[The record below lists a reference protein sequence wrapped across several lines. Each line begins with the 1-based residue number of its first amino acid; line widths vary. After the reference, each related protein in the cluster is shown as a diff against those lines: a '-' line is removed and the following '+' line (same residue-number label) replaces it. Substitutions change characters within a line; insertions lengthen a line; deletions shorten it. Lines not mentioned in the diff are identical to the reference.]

1 MTEVVRSQA
10 MKKRYLDRTMRA
22 LAERIAK
29 FAKRKRP
36 LKHGVSASLLEVEYN
51 SRLYTCD
58 DGRYYSEYAG
68 LATDPL
74 GSVSPAVKTVAFY
87 LPQMHPIPE
96 NDAWWGK
103 GFTEWVNVSKAV
115 PRFSGHYQPRLPGEL
130 GYYDL
135 RCLETMQRQ
144 VELAKTY
151 GLNALCFYYYWF
163 SGKRLLERPLDMF
176 LSERSLDIEFCI
188 CWANENWSRRWDGLD
203 SEILIAQNHSDGDVE
218 AVFRDWLPYF
228 SDARYTR
235 VNGHPLLLIYRPD
248 SIPNFEE
255 CCKTW
260 RSLAVDA
267 GLGGLHI
274 LAASAFGN
282 TAASAKG
289 LDGLYEFPPH
299 NIRVPHIDS
308 SLSWLDPNHRTHAF
322 SYSDAVVYAEGSHKE
337 IAQSGVPIHPGALV
351 GWDTES
357 RKPGRGDV
365 MVGSS
370 PALFR
375 RWLRSAFARALRNS
389 DANLV
394 FINAWNEWA
403 EGAYLEPDRR
413 HGYGYLTALRSVV
426 REFGSDR
433 GAQVEFCSRMNAL
446 APKPRKA
453 AIIVHLFYFD
463 LVDDFALY
471 LREASESIEFDV
483 IVTFPELW
491 SEEQIATAWEK
502 LKPRKG
508 FVVSN
513 VGRDVYPFLTAC
525 HQIRHDGYTFA
536 CKLHTK
542 KSTHRVDGSK
552 WRNDLLNGLLGSRTL
567 LQLRQEFFS
576 DERVAIAAPS
586 RSFLPL
592 SNDEYIAGNRIHFD
606 NLVAMFGLH
615 NYQSSEFIAG
625 TMFWFRFDLFKPLF
639 EAGLTESDFGI
650 DLGQVDGT
658 LAHAFERIFSLYAE
672 KKGGKILKIDPQE
685 FTFNIK
691 NR

>member
-1 MTEVVRSQA
+1 
-10 MKKRYLDRTMRA
+10 MKLRYLNRIMRKA
-22 LAERIAK
+22 TAWLRSVG
-29 FAKRKRP
+29 RKKARP
-36 LKHGVSASLLEVEYN
+36 DLSAIGRLFEIEY
-51 SRLYTCD
+51 SARLYACD

-74 GSVSPAVKTVAFY
+74 GSVRPTVKTVAFY

-144 VELAKTY
+144 VELAKIY
-151 GLNALCFYYYWF
+151 GLNVFCFYYYWF
-163 SGKRLLERPLDMF
+163 SGKRLLERPLNMF
-176 LSERSLDIEFCI
+176 LSEPSLEMEFCI

-203 SEILIAQNHSDGDVE
+203 SEILIAQNHASSDVT
-218 AVFRDWLPYF
+218 AVFTDWLPYF
-228 SDARYTR
+228 NDRRYTR
-235 VNGHPLLLIYRPD
+235 VNGRPLLLIYRPD

-260 RSLAVDA
+260 RSLAVEA

-282 TAASAKG
+282 AEVSGNG

-299 NIRVPHIDS
+299 NISVPHIDAT
-308 SLSWLDPNHRTHAF
+308 LSWLEPNHGSHAF
-322 SYSDAVVYAEGSHKE
+322 SYRDAVAFAEASH
-337 IAQSGVPIHPGALV
+337 QDVDHRRVPTHPGALV

-370 PALFR
+370 PELFR
-375 RWLRSAFARALRNS
+375 RWLSSAFTRALRNR
-389 DANLV
+389 DAHLV

-426 REFGSDR
+426 REH
-433 GAQVEFCSRMNAL
+433 GASRDEQIEFCSKLNERAQE
-446 APKPRKA
+446 ARKTA
-453 AIIVHLFYFD
+453 VIIHLFYFD
-463 LVDDFALY
+463 LVDEFAAFLKD
-471 LREASESIEFDV
+471 ASASIEFDL
-483 IVTFPELW
+483 IVTFPDLW
-491 SEEQIATAWEK
+491 SKEQIADAWGK

-513 VGRDVYPFLTAC
+513 VGRDVYPFLVAC
-525 HQIRHDGYTFA
+525 QQIQNDGYTFA

-542 KSTHRVDGSK
+542 KSTHRVDGSQ
-552 WRNDLLNGLLGSRTL
+552 WRNDLLNGLLGSQTL
-567 LQLRQEFFS
+567 DQLRREFFPR
-576 DERVAIAAPS
+576 DEVVIAAP
-586 RSFLPL
+586 RKSFLPL

-615 NYQSSEFIAG
+615 NYRTSEFIAG
-625 TMFWFRFDLFKPLF
+625 TMFWFRFDFFKPIF
-639 EAGLTESDFGI
+639 EAGLMEADFGI

-658 LAHAFERIFSLYAE
+658 LAHAFERLFSLYAE
-672 KKGGKILKIDPQE
+672 KSGGKVLKIEPQA
-685 FTFNIK
+685 FSFNIR

>member
-1 MTEVVRSQA
+1 MRMYITRITNLI
-10 MKKRYLDRTMRA
+10 KRA
-22 LAERIAK
+22 LGRRAITQS
-29 FAKRKRP
+29 P
-36 LKHGVSASLLEVEYN
+36 SLLSMEYS
-51 SRLYTCD
+51 SRVYTCE
-58 DGRYYSEYAG
+58 DGRNYSEYSG

-74 GSVSPAVKTVAFY
+74 GEVSTSVKTIAFY

-115 PRFSGHYQPRLPGEL
+115 PRFLGHYQPRLPGEL

-144 VELAKTY
+144 VELAKIY
-151 GLNALCFYYYWF
+151 GLNAFCFYYYWF
-163 SGKRLLERPLDMF
+163 SGKRLLERPLNMF
-176 LSERSLDIEFCI
+176 LSEPTLEIEFCI

-203 SEILIAQNHSDGDVE
+203 SEILIAQNHASEDID
-218 AVFRDWLPYF
+218 AVFQDWLPYF
-228 SDARYTR
+228 LDKRYTR
-235 VNGHPLLLIYRPD
+235 INGMPLLLIYRPD
-248 SIPNFEE
+248 SIPNFEKCSE
-255 CCKTW
+255 IW
-260 RSLAVDA
+260 RNLAIDA

-282 TAASAKG
+282 TAVSALG

-299 NIRVPHIDS
+299 NIRVPHIDH
-308 SLSWLDPNHRTHAF
+308 SLSWFEPNNRTHAF
-322 SYSDAVVYAEGSHKE
+322 SYGDAVVFAENTHNEYVK
-337 IAQSGVPIHPGALV
+337 QPIPVHPGALV

-370 PALFR
+370 PVLFR
-375 RWLRSAFARALRNS
+375 RWLQSAFARSLKNDS
-389 DANLV
+389 ANLV

-413 HGYGYLTALRSVV
+413 HGYGFLTALRSVV

-433 GAQVEFCSRMNAL
+433 SVQVEFCNRMNSL
-446 APKPRKA
+446 AQEPQKT
-453 AIIVHLFYFD
+453 AIIIHLFYFD
-463 LVDDFALY
+463 LIDDFADY
-471 LREASESIEFDV
+471 LKIASESTTFDV

-491 SEEQIATAWEK
+491 SKAQIETAWEK

-513 VGRDVYPFLTAC
+513 VGRDVYPFLSAC
-525 HQIRHDGYTFA
+525 RLIREDGYIYA

-552 WRNDLLNGLLGSRTL
+552 WRNDLLNGLLSPRTL
-567 LQLRQEFFS
+567 LELRARFFS
-576 DERVAIAAPS
+576 DDSVAIAAPS
-586 RSFLPL
+586 QSFLPL
-592 SNDEYIAGNRIHFD
+592 SNVEYIAGNRIHFE
-606 NLVAMFGLH
+606 NLVAMYDLG
-615 NYQSSEFIAG
+615 NYHGSEFIAG

-639 EAGLTESDFGI
+639 ESGLDDEDFGV

-658 LAHAFERIFSLYAE
+658 LAHAFERLFCLYAE
-672 KKGGKILKIDPQE
+672 KKGGKILKIEPQE
-685 FTFNIK
+685 FSFNIR